1 MTGLEKMKSQILQ
14 EADNTAREML
24 LKAREDGACIVEGT
38 KKEAKKE
45 AESIHVRS
53 QERITVHRERIE
65 ASKKYERRT
74 KMLAAKQEVIADV
87 VGRAYDAVKEMKD
100 SDYFE
105 LLLGLLGR
113 CVQSKVGK
121 MYLSV
126 EDYAKLP
133 SDFREKAK
141 AIAKEKGGEI
151 LFFAESESVEKG
163 FVLAYDGIEENC
175 MIRSVFESKREK
187 LEDTIRNILFP

>member
-14 EADNTAREML
+14 EADNTAREMIS
-24 LKAREDGACIVEGT
+24 KARKDGTSIVEGA
-38 KKEAKKE
+38 KKEAKE
-45 AESIHVRS
+45 ESESIHVRS

-87 VGRAYDAVKEMKD
+87 LGRAYDAVKEMKD

-105 LLLGLLGR
+105 LLLGLLEH
-113 CVQSKVGK
+113 CAQPKVGK

-126 EDYAKLP
+126 EDYAKIP

-151 LFFAESESVEKG
+151 LFFAENRSVVKG
-163 FVLAYDGIEENC
+163 FILVYDGIEENC
-175 MIRSVFESKREK
+175 
-187 LEDTIRNILFP
+187 TIRAMFEARREELSDTVRHILFP